1 MLDIGWTE
9 ILVIAVVAIVVIGP
23 KDLPRTLRTVGQ
35 WIAKARGITRDLQNS
50 VNDMIAES
58 EIDELRKAGESL
70 GEIGSAEM
78 MGPDDFKI
86 DSLTDQSKPD
96 SADNDYTTPPA
107 TPLKWPPDDEIDA
120 SDEEL
125 ADLGLDMSGNPLDS
139 APDAAATE
147 DVDDEP
153 ATKSADA

>member
-1 MLDIGWTE
+1 MLDIGWSE
-9 ILVIAVVAIVVIGP
+9 MFLIAVVAIVVIGP

-70 GEIGSAEM
+70 GEFGSAEM

-86 DSLTDQSKPD
+86 DDLTDQSKSD
-96 SADNDYTTPPA
+96 STDSGYSTPPA
-107 TPLKWPPDDEIDA
+107 TPLKTMCMWSVFPPRRRDTRPWCP
-120 SDEEL
+120 SWSRRWRRHMQRMWL
-125 ADLGLDMSGNPLDS
+125 
-139 APDAAATE
+139 
-147 DVDDEP
+147 
-153 ATKSADA
+153 

>member
-70 GEIGSAEM
+70 GEIGSPEM
-78 MGPDDFKI
+78 MGPDDFKL
-86 DSLTDQSKPD
+86 DNLTDQSKSD
-96 SADNDYTTPPA
+96 SAENGHTTPPA
-107 TPLKWPPDDEIDA
+107 TPLKWPPDDEVDA

-125 ADLGLDMSGNPLDS
+125 ADLGLDLSGNPLDS
-139 APDAAATE
+139 EPDTAAVEDTE
-147 DVDDEP
+147 GDV
-153 ATKSADA
+153 AIKSTDA

>member
-1 MLDIGWTE
+1 
-9 ILVIAVVAIVVIGP
+9 
-23 KDLPRTLRTVGQ
+23 
-35 WIAKARGITRDLQNS
+35 

-70 GEIGSAEM
+70 GEFGSAEM

-86 DSLTDQSKPD
+86 DDLTDQSKSD
-96 SADNDYTTPPA
+96 STDSGYSTPPA

-125 ADLGLDMSGNPLDS
+125 ADLGLDMSGNLLDS
-139 APDAAATE
+139 EPDVAATE
-147 DVDDEP
+147 DVNGEA
-153 ATKSADA
+153 ATKSTDA